1 MHRHGALPADRQ
13 LTMSSGRPKVA
24 WRPLTAVRSPSLS
37 VLGGAPK
44 RCGRPPASRRIE
56 PAVLVIRAATAA
68 SAPTPTAGETLL
80 RYTGCQ
86 RGGIRTFHVGHL
98 RVPAQPERS
107 AVRHRPSAALSST
120 RCVSSAVGVA
130 TFGLSSSTYTPH
142 WMVHRVQPAV
152 SVESLRRLAAV
163 RFRTNGSTT
172 RVGPPGPAWA
182 NTNGFVPQ

>member
-13 LTMSSGRPKVA
+13 LTMSSSWPKVA

-37 VLGGAPK
+37 TGGGAQAMWPSTGVAPN
-44 RCGRPPASRRIE
+44 RARGSRNSCSHSCIGPHPDR
-56 PAVLVIRAATAA
+56 RRKTAA
-68 SAPTPTAGETLL
+68 LHRMSAWWHLNASWWPSTRAGAAREIRCATPAI
-80 RYTGCQ
+80 
-86 RGGIRTFHVGHL
+86 GG
-98 RVPAQPERS
+98 
-107 AVRHRPSAALSST
+107 AVEP

-152 SVESLRRLAAV
+152 SVESLRPLAAV
-163 RFRTNGSTT
+163 RLRTNGSTT